1 MAGNNGRRGGSTDT
15 FDAGVYGTLR
25 YDFKKF
31 GGVQG
36 IIPDPSDQ
44 QLEDFMRGMRDAA
57 KEYSS
62 EDLDDDKIEDM
73 SAEELSELLD
83 DDSSMRIKEA
93 QEKIAGLVAELCSG
107 SPNQDE
113 LLRLP
118 FRVRQG
124 FLRWLQGKLINPE
137 SEAADTTP
145 SRVTRLGG

>member
-1 MAGNNGRRGGSTDT
+1 MARDNGRRGGSQDT
-15 FDAGVYGTLR
+15 FDAGEYGTLR

-31 GGVQG
+31 GGIQG

-62 EDLDDDKIEDM
+62 DDDIDPEEM
-73 SAEELSELLD
+73 SAEELQELMD

-93 QEKIAGLVAELCSG
+93 QDQIAGLVSELCSG
-107 SPNQDE
+107 SPTKEE
-113 LLRLP
+113 LLNLP

-137 SEAADTTP
+137 SEAAGTTP
-145 SRVTRLGG
+145 SRVARLGG